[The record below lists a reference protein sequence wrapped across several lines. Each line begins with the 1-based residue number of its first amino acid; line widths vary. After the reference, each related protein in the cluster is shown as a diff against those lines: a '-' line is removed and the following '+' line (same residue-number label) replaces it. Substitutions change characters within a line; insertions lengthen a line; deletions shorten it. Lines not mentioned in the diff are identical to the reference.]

1 MPPINQAA
9 VSAGVIAVSVAVAA
23 AIALYESPELQRMA
37 HDLRRRIA
45 LALHS
50 LGDGVHPNE
59 HDNAANPGEPL
70 FNRPEDAEGF
80 LASSA
85 DMDADDETRR
95 RQRAELLHWNAVKLA
110 REQAQAAAEKQQR
123 RPSRQ
128 GPSPT
133 TFEAFLQEDKTA
145 DEKGTYVYNS
155 GADAR
160 PGSEQQEGTVVRR
173 RGQAPEGVRG
183 LSAAVYANPFADE
196 HGIDLDE
203 HLDDDDDAA
212 ATNQISPDKDEID
225 DSDCYNATPRERPST
240 PVTQTM
246 TPDSLLPAL
255 ISEPLSLDEEH
266 VDVDAAALSPTE
278 SATEDNEST
287 TAPHSDVSHDA
298 YAAIQAWAHQQ
309 QQQQRAGSP
318 GSPGPGSSGS
328 SGSSA
333 GGLDFY
339 SPLPVTPHAPRS
351 EMSDG
356 ELVSEGQLT
365 PTDDTASVAGSGVDV
380 ALAHDAASQASS
392 SSAAARL
399 HDVLSEFDSEDSDG
413 VATPA
418 HSWSEVGSVVS
429 ESEDRFQHAARV

>member
-37 HDLRRRIA
+37 NDLRRRIA
-45 LALHS
+45 VALHS

-59 HDNAANPGEPL
+59 HDNAATGEPL
-70 FNRPEDAEGF
+70 FNRPEDAEGL
-80 LASSA
+80 LASSS

-110 REQAQAAAEKQQR
+110 REQAEKQR
-123 RPSRQ
+123 SR

-160 PGSEQQEGTVVRR
+160 PSGGEQEGTVVRR

-203 HLDDDDDAA
+203 HLDD
-212 ATNQISPDKDEID
+212 ATNQISPDRDEVD
-225 DSDCYNATPRERPST
+225 DSDYYNATPRERPST

-246 TPDSLLPAL
+246 TPDCLPAL

-278 SATEDNEST
+278 FATEDNEST
-287 TAPHSDVSHDA
+287 MTAPHSDVSHDA

-309 QQQQRAGSP
+309 QRAGSS
-318 GSPGPGSSGS
+318 GSSGSGSGSSGS

-356 ELVSEGQLT
+356 ELVSAGQLT

-380 ALAHDAASQASS
+380 AAHDAASQT

-429 ESEDRFQHAARV
+429 ESEDRFQQHAARV

>member
-37 HDLRRRIA
+37 NDLRRRIA
-45 LALHS
+45 VALHS
-50 LGDGVHPNE
+50 LGDGVQPNE
-59 HDNAANPGEPL
+59 HDANANRGEPL

-80 LASSA
+80 LASSSG
-85 DMDADDETRR
+85 MDADDETRR
-95 RQRAELLHWNAVKLA
+95 RQRAELLHWNVVKLA
-110 REQAQAAAEKQQR
+110 REQADEKRRADDREKQQR
-123 RPSRQ
+123 PSR

-160 PGSEQQEGTVVRR
+160 PSGEQQEGSSTVVRR

-203 HLDDDDDAA
+203 HLEDDDA
-212 ATNQISPDKDEID
+212 ATNQISPDKDEVD
-225 DSDCYNATPRERPST
+225 DSDYYNATPRERPST

-246 TPDSLLPAL
+246 TPDSLPAP
-255 ISEPLSLDEEH
+255 IVPVHPEPLSLDE
-266 VDVDAAALSPTE
+266 SRTE

-287 TAPHSDVSHDA
+287 TAHSDVSHDA

-309 QQQQRAGSP
+309 QRAGS
-318 GSPGPGSSGS
+318 SG

-356 ELVSEGQLT
+356 ELVSGGQLT
-365 PTDDTASVAGSGVDV
+365 PTDDTASVAESGVDV
-380 ALAHDAASQASS
+380 AHDAASQT

-429 ESEDRFQHAARV
+429 ESEDRFQQHAARV